1 MLEKICMSYKF
12 RPVTLLCWVLGVAVV
27 LGFTGGCSPE
37 HYRADADK
45 EVYKIIDDKWEDD
58 FGIKA
63 NYTISDSNDPASPNN
78 MEIAKMI
85 PESGVINLQQA
96 VEIATRF
103 NRNYQTQKES
113 LYTSAL
119 DLTDIRHDYAYQWLG
134 TIDATY
140 INEGEDASGV
150 IEEGRVDSQLA
161 VSKDYILADGIQVS
175 TNLALNWIRYLTGD
189 PSTSLGTVLNAT
201 VTIPLLGAGAGRQ
214 ARERLTQAERDVLY
228 AIRKFNR
235 DRKTFVIDII
245 SGYYRVLELRN
256 SVSITEAS
264 YKRQV
269 ESVNQLKMEVEVGQ
283 KAPSEADEAM
293 QSLLNAENNLII
305 ERQSYEQA
313 LDEFKIQLSL
323 PTDANIVLDQ
333 DELTAL
339 EAIGVSQPDYTE
351 AEAIEMALARRLD
364 LANTRDELDDASRR
378 LALAADGLGIQL
390 NLTGGANN
398 IESPSGT
405 DFSRLMFQQGD
416 YSVGLGADLPLD
428 RKSKRNEYM
437 RALISFQRIQ
447 RGYDEEVENVKLGV
461 RQAYRNL
468 TETGESYRIQ
478 KMGVELARRRVE
490 EQTLLLKYGRG
501 VIRLLVETEDAL
513 VRAQNS
519 LTSALV
525 SHTIAKMRF
534 FRDIGVLQVKPDGMW
549 EQRTQWTTTKTN

>member
-1 MLEKICMSYKF
+1 
-12 RPVTLLCWVLGVAVV
+12 VLGVAVM
-27 LGFTGGCSPE
+27 LGFAGACSPE
-37 HYRADADK
+37 QYRADADK
-45 EVYKIIDDKWEDD
+45 EVYKIIDDKWQDD

-63 NYTISDSNDPASPNN
+63 NYMISDSNDPSSPNDV
-78 MEIAKMI
+78 EIVKMV

-96 VEIATRF
+96 VEIATKF
-103 NRNYQTQKES
+103 NRDYQTQKES

-119 DLTDIRHDYAYQWLG
+119 DLTDIRHDYAYRWLG

-140 INEGEDASGV
+140 TNEGEDASGV
-150 IEEGRVDSQLA
+150 IEEGTVDSQLE
-161 VSKDYILADGIQVS
+161 VSKDYLLADGIQVS

-189 PSTSLGTVLNAT
+189 PYTSLGSVLNAT
-201 VTIPLLGAGAGRQ
+201 VTVPLLGAGAGRQ

-228 AIRKFNR
+228 DIRAFNR
-235 DRKTFVIDII
+235 YRKTFVINII
-245 SGYYRVLELRN
+245 NGYYGVLELRN

-269 ESVNQLKMEVEVGQ
+269 ESVNQLQMEVDVGQ
-283 KAPSEADEAM
+283 TAPSEVYEAM
-293 QSLLNAENNLII
+293 QSLLSAENNLIR

-333 DELTAL
+333 NELTAL
-339 EAIGVSQPDYTE
+339 EAIGVSLPEYTE
-351 AEAIEMALARRLD
+351 EQAIEMALARRLD

-468 TETGESYRIQ
+468 NETGESYRIQ
-478 KMGVELARRRVE
+478 KAGVELARRRVE

-525 SHTIAKMRF
+525 SHTTAKMRF
-534 FRDIGVLQVKPDGMW
+534 FRDVGILQVKPDGMW
-549 EQRTQWTTTKTN
+549 EQRTQ